1 MYPPPDGKMHGLDVT
16 FQTLAESKNVS
27 AIDVLVTAIKDG
39 DQYIR
44 RRALNALQ
52 QRPERRSSDELLKVW
67 SHLDSDN
74 IETLAESKKWL
85 LDAVL
90 DALKSSGES
99 AITAIKV
106 IRDIHLYEAVLPVI
120 ELAESHRSRA
130 VRHAATETVL
140 AIAKTLGF
148 EARHS
153 RDPSSIRR
161 PIVTRLDTSV
171 RCLSMHR
178 NEDLVDAFLMA
189 SSWSDSGLRIALGA
203 DQPTAKPL
211 LIRLEESQQYTVVEL
226 LAGFLTRRKF
236 APQIAEIIKR
246 RPDDSCREAL
256 LRTTTNSPSVSV
268 IRNLN
273 SIGIPMSCRDGEK
286 LIRELPPER
295 RAALAHVY
303 IATMRDVTVQL
314 HVIMTAIELGGPGCT
329 EAGILGLNRC
339 EVPSFEYWLPAVMLL
354 AEDDEQKTKAHSSA
368 RLLSRLIELLRC
380 GDDAIVRGAQR
391 VLGSLNVQD
400 VLPKFARFDE
410 TQARRIGQVVMKI
423 DSDAIGQIRDG
434 LRHPVLKKRIAAI
447 TAADALAAVDLLED
461 LFDRISHEDHQEAR
475 ILAARAM
482 GKATGEK
489 TLSLLQEMTELP
501 DCAARD
507 AAVEALERRQ
517 SQLTE

>member
-1 MYPPPDGKMHGLDVT
+1 MHGLDVT
-16 FQTLAESKNVS
+16 FQTLAESQNVS
-27 AIDVLVTAIKDG
+27 AIDVLIAAIKDG

-44 RRALNALQ
+44 HRALAALL
-52 QRPERRSSDELLKVW
+52 QRPEKRSSEELLKVW
-67 SHLDSDN
+67 PHLDASN
-74 IETLAESKKWL
+74 IATLTESKKWL

-90 DALKSSGES
+90 DALKSDSQS
-99 AITAIKV
+99 AVSAIKV
-106 IRDIHLYEAVLPVI
+106 VRDLYLHEAVLPII

-140 AIAKTLGF
+140 VIAKALGF

-153 RDPSSIRR
+153 RDPSSVRR
-161 PIVTRLDTSV
+161 PIVARLDTSV

-189 SSWSDSGLRIALGA
+189 SAWSDSGLRTALA
-203 DQPTAKPL
+203 SDQPTSKPL

-236 APQIAEIIKR
+236 SPQIAEIIKR

-256 LRTTTNSPSVSV
+256 LRTTTNTPSATV

-273 SIGIPMSCRDGEK
+273 SIGIPMSCREGEK
-286 LIRELPPER
+286 LMRELPPER

-314 HVIMTAIELGGPGCT
+314 HVVLTAIELGGPACT

-339 EVPSFEYWLPAVMLL
+339 EIPSFDYWLPAVLLL
-354 AEDDEQKTKAHSSA
+354 AREDPEETEGDANA
-368 RLLSRLIELLRC
+368 RLLSRLIDLLEC
-380 GDDAIVRGAQR
+380 GDDGIVRGAQR
-391 VLGSLNVQD
+391 VLSSLNVGD
-400 VLPKFARFDE
+400 VLPKFEQFTE
-410 TQARRIGQVVMKI
+410 QQAREIGQVVMMI

-447 TAADALAAVDLLED
+447 TAADALAAVDSLAD
-461 LFDRISHEDHQEAR
+461 LFDHISREDHQEAR

-482 GKATGEK
+482 GKATNEK
-489 TLSLLQEMTELP
+489 TLDLLREMTELP

-507 AAVEALERRQ
+507 AAVEALQRRQ
-517 SQLTE
+517 SQVAE